1 MTPAT
6 YTPRVMEPIETK
18 SFANGYVFG
27 APVRDLGWFASL
39 LMGAASGMAAFFF
52 STFLGI
58 FTILMLNAFGHKA
71 DYTISYRLVGLPIG
85 ALVMVSALTYLGTFW
100 VKRVLRKA

>member
-1 MTPAT
+1 
-6 YTPRVMEPIETK
+6 MERK

-39 LMGAASGMAAFFF
+39 LMGLASGMAAFFF
-52 STFLGI
+52 ATFLGI

-71 DYTISYRLVGLPIG
+71 DYTISYRLVGLPVGLVVMVG
-85 ALVMVSALTYLGTFW
+85 ALGYLATFW
-100 VKRVLRKA
+100 AKRVLRKS